1 MSTAA
6 SIRSGHCDTC
16 FQHVPNTVILK
27 PSDKLKENLLA
38 AYMEVDQIDSALDDE
53 SNPVKLERLAG
64 RLITIQDFNN
74 ATGEYIIK
82 TVAKWEQAQTSYV
95 LPQEN
100 DSNYTSA
107 FFKRNNL
114 WEEVLQVKELTP
126 FSDNLS
132 KKIARVFQ
140 KASLVQFKQLVPEP
154 IDVKSKLPARYQ
166 LFMECVPRIVGEKP
180 KVDLIVPSIT
190 NTPSSPSANSPI
202 GTDSGPIISEL
213 LVPKPANETDSGP
226 TILETVTVQDAA
238 DPIVQPSFTA
248 RIVVNYE
255 GSENDKLYIRGT
267 GPNMSWG
274 PGIELRKEGGQWIY
288 ESTEPFETFEF
299 KLALNDQFWEAGENN
314 HKVESGKP
322 VELSSVAFHDL
333 S

>member
-1 MSTAA
+1 MSTANN
-6 SIRSGHCDTC
+6 IRSGYCDTC

-38 AYMEVDQIDSALDDE
+38 AYLEVDQIDFALDDE
-53 SNPVKLERLAG
+53 SNPVKLEGFAG

-82 TVAKWEQAQTSYV
+82 TVTKWEETQARYV
-95 LPQEN
+95 LPKEN
-100 DSNYTSA
+100 DPEYTRA
-107 FFKRNNL
+107 FFKRNNN

-126 FSDNLS
+126 FCDNLS

-140 KASLVQFKQLVPEP
+140 KAPLVQFKQLAP
-154 IDVKSKLPARYQ
+154 ISVDVQSKLPARYQ

-180 KVDLIVPSIT
+180 KLSTVSSIT
-190 NTPSSPSANSPI
+190 TTPSSPSINSPN
-202 GTDSGPIISEL
+202 
-213 LVPKPANETDSGP
+213 VTDSGP
-226 TILETVTVQDAA
+226 TILEPSLETVTVQGAA
-238 DPIVQPSFTA
+238 DPISQPAFTA
-248 RIVVNYE
+248 RIAINYKCNE
-255 GSENDKLYIRGT
+255 DEKLFIRGT

-274 PGIELRKEGGQWIY
+274 PGIEMQREGADRWIY

-299 KLALNDQFWEAGENN
+299 KLALNDKFWEAGDN
-314 HKVESGKP
+314 HTVESGKP
-322 VELSSVAFHDL
+322 VELSTVTFHDL

>member
-114 WEEVLQVKELTP
+114 
-126 FSDNLS
+126 
-132 KKIARVFQ
+132 
-140 KASLVQFKQLVPEP
+140 
-154 IDVKSKLPARYQ
+154 
-166 LFMECVPRIVGEKP
+166 
-180 KVDLIVPSIT
+180 
-190 NTPSSPSANSPI
+190 
-202 GTDSGPIISEL
+202 
-213 LVPKPANETDSGP
+213 
-226 TILETVTVQDAA
+226 
-238 DPIVQPSFTA
+238 
-248 RIVVNYE
+248 
-255 GSENDKLYIRGT
+255 
-267 GPNMSWG
+267 
-274 PGIELRKEGGQWIY
+274 
-288 ESTEPFETFEF
+288 
-299 KLALNDQFWEAGENN
+299 
-314 HKVESGKP
+314 
-322 VELSSVAFHDL
+322 
-333 S
+333 